1 MQENDKATHAFENV
15 LRLNPHNVQALTQLA
30 SICTIQERYQQVCP
44 DEPQFD
50 FFWHSFCRP

>member
-30 SICTIQERYQQVCP
+30 SICTIQERYQQVQKP
-44 DEPQFD
+44 NAGSALTFLK
-50 FFWHSFCRP
+50 